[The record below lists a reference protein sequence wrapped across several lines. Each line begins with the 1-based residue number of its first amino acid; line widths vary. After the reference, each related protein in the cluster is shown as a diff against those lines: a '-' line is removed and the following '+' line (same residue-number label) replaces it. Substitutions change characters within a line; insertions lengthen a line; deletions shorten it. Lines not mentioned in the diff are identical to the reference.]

1 MSLLHR
7 TVLLT
12 LALLLLAGCGYKNT
26 QSGPVALPENK
37 RKLFLE
43 DVENPT
49 LETDLYARI
58 RSLVR
63 DELTRRGQVQWVPR
77 GAAEAL
83 MSVDIRTFTS
93 RASVKDAEDETLRS
107 TASITLDAEIVSA
120 TDRSVLWTSGEV
132 SASEPFTTGGQE
144 DAEER
149 AILLGVER
157 LVDRLGQN
165 F

>member
-1 MSLLHR
+1 MSLLRR

-12 LALLLLAGCGYKNT
+12 LALVLLAGCGYKNT
-26 QSGPVALPENK
+26 QSGPVALPENT

-49 LETDLYARI
+49 LNTDLYARI

-77 GAAEAL
+77 GEAEAL
-83 MSVDIRTFTS
+83 MSVEIRSFTS
-93 RASVKDAEDETLRS
+93 KASVKDAEDETLRS
-107 TASITLDAEIVSA
+107 TASINLQAQIVSA
-120 TDRSVLWTSGEV
+120 ADRSVLWTSGPV
-132 SASEPFTTGGQE
+132 GASESFTTGGQE
-144 DAEER
+144 DAER
-149 AILLGVER
+149 RVILLGVQR